1 MPYMQATMN
10 EFHRR
15 ASIGE
20 LVSESD
26 DAMCNTQ
33 MRLLFIKLCYG
44 FQLFM

>member
-20 LVSESD
+20 LLSYIWGFNQERILKLQKK
-26 DAMCNTQ
+26 AM
-33 MRLLFIKLCYG
+33 
-44 FQLFM
+44 